1 MTLPKNTKTSKNSQ
15 LFSKIFSQIFFDF
28 GQKQLI
34 LHDSSKLKKKKKSP
48 QMENLGRSCL

>member
-1 MTLPKNTKTSKNSQ
+1 MTPLKTQKSQKKSDIFLRKILEKYSQ

-34 LHDSSKLKKKKKSP
+34 LHDFSKLK
-48 QMENLGRSCL
+48 